1 MCSSDLFDLSSQ
13 YGPSIGITRINR
25 WKRAYRMGMN
35 PPIEVLGCLVDVEER
50 EGKVGKGYKGVGG
63 GGVGG
68 HKRDERTAF
77 VDEELSSRTA
87 QE

>member
-1 MCSSDLFDLSSQ
+1 
-13 YGPSIGITRINR
+13 
-25 WKRAYRMGMN
+25 MGMD
-35 PPIEVLGCLVDVEER
+35 PPIQVLKCLVDVEER
-50 EGKVGKGYKGVGG
+50 GGKVEKGHKGVGG

-77 VDEELSSRTA
+77 VDEELSSRAA

>member
-1 MCSSDLFDLSSQ
+1 
-13 YGPSIGITRINR
+13 
-25 WKRAYRMGMN
+25 MGMN
-35 PPIEVLGCLVDVEER
+35 PPIEVLRCLVDMEER
-50 EGKVGKGYKGVGG
+50 EGEVEKGYKGVGG
-63 GGVGG
+63 GGVG